1 MIYPATYDITIL
13 QNSTWKGVFRATQ
26 NRQEIAS
33 ITSSGNVPL
42 FSLPCHGLLAG
53 DTVVITG
60 SGSIPCGIAL
70 NSPYFVMSSGL
81 TSSAFYLSATAS
93 GASIGASGTASGTF
107 YVAKPV
113 NLTSYAIDS
122 DIKELLED
130 VQVGT
135 FTPTIT
141 DAVNGAFELVL
152 TPSGSAAIGAGRYQY
167 DVSLTSPTGERYYW
181 LTGAAT
187 VQRTYSRN

>member
-33 ITSSGNVPL
+33 ITSSGNVPI
-42 FSLPCHGLLAG
+42 FALPCHGLSAG
-53 DTVVITG
+53 DTVVLTG

-81 TSSAFYLSATAS
+81 TSGAFYLSATTS
-93 GASIGASGTASGTF
+93 GASISASGTASGTF
-107 YVAKPV
+107 YVAEPI
-113 NLTSYAIDS
+113 NLTSYTIDS
-122 DIKELLED
+122 DIKCILDD

-141 DAVNGAFELVL
+141 DAVNGAFELAL
-152 TPSGSAAIGAGRYQY
+152 TPSGSAAIDPGRYNY
-167 DVSLTSPTGERYYW
+167 DVSLTSTLGERYYW
-181 LTGAAT
+181 LTGVAT